1 MTTPDTRLIDPT
13 MLFRFAV
20 DCHQRKTLWNDKQ
33 LVLSSKYRLPG
44 FGHLAGRPVFADV
57 RAAWNPEGL
66 VFTVRVA
73 GKKQTPWC
81 REQRIEESDGLRI
94 WIDTRD
100 TKSIHRASR
109 FCHQFAFL
117 PSGGDAGFE
126 KPVAAPVGITRARE
140 EPQPVPFG
148 GLKVHSEKRIDGYQ
162 LTALIRSEA
171 LTGFDP
177 EDHPQLGFSYAVIDR
192 EHGWQTFSLGPEY
205 PFQEDPSLWGSLL
218 LNRS

>member
-1 MTTPDTRLIDPT
+1 MASTDTRLIDPT

-20 DCHQRKTLWNDKQ
+20 DCHRRKTIWNDKH
-33 LVLSSKYRLPG
+33 LVLSKKYQLPG
-44 FGHLAGRPVFADV
+44 FGQLAERPVFADL

-66 VFTVRVA
+66 VFTVRVN
-73 GKKQTPWC
+73 GKKQVPWC
-81 REQRIEESDGLRI
+81 RESRIEDSDGLRI

-109 FCHQFAFL
+109 FCHQFVFL

-126 KPVAAPVGITRARE
+126 KPVATATRIMRARE

-148 GLKVHSEKRIDGYQ
+148 GLKVHSEKRIDGYV
-162 LTALIRSEA
+162 LTALVRSEA

-177 EDHPQLGFSYAVIDR
+177 GDHPQLGFSYAIIDR
-192 EHGWQTFSLGPEY
+192 ELGWQTFSLGPEY
-205 PFQEDPSLWGSLL
+205 PVQEDPSLWGSLL
-218 LNRS
+218 LNS